1 MLISRRH
8 LGHSWTPPRPD
19 EAAPARCV
27 PSGVT
32 IFLLSSVL
40 THDLLCF
47 EKQKITYF
55 EPTWAGDSL
64 FISCL
69 YPFAA
74 CMALSFRSGIGSRGN
89 YLYLAS
95 GRDEIYCYL
104 SYKALA
110 LILMNAFGLC
120 TCISVYRLIRSVAS
134 CTYLP
139 RHYSRLSVTTSL
151 LRTCCACGATAFPS
165 GPTTRRVHRI

>member
-1 MLISRRH
+1 MQARMSLFSGSRSASSMTYADTKTSPGTLYDPTSTGR
-8 LGHSWTPPRPD
+8 G
-19 EAAPARCV
+19 ARCV
-27 PSGVT
+27 PSGIT
-32 IFLLSSVL
+32 ISLLSSVL

-55 EPTWAGDSL
+55 EPAWAGDSL

-104 SYKALA
+104 SCKLLA
-110 LILMNAFGLC
+110 LKLMNAFW
-120 TCISVYRLIRSVAS
+120 IERLHFSLQIDKQRSIM
-134 CTYLP
+134 YLP
-139 RHYSRLSVTTSL
+139 AGL
-151 LRTCCACGATAFPS
+151 P
-165 GPTTRRVHRI
+165 